1 MQLPNSRYMVQQCIG
16 GIYQRHWVHFVE
28 LQLSFFRLRRI
39 RPPNASSF
47 LRHWRGGALQAA
59 SEITVPLSLSKIW
72 PSKWNWFAEDKS
84 YWVEFVNSQIYFMHF
99 KFDFSCSKLENCP
112 FLCVKRGLGMFL
124 FHILHQICNSVQT
137 NKSLR
142 K

>member
-16 GIYQRHWVHFVE
+16 D
-28 LQLSFFRLRRI
+28 LSTSLSSLCGASTVIFQASANKAPKCLLLFTSLKRR
-39 RPPNASSF
+39 SST
-47 LRHWRGGALQAA
+47 A

-84 YWVEFVNSQIYFMHF
+84 YWVKFVNSQIYFMHF